1 MAVSGEF
8 TSLHEALEVVGAE
21 GFEGIGKALQILMN
35 TAMHLERQKYLN
47 ASDYER
53 TEGRRG
59 YANGYKPKTVKT
71 RVGEVELRVPQTRD
85 GGFFPSCLTKG
96 PRSSMWSY
104 QTSR

>member
-1 MAVSGEF
+1 PLVISSLSKLRNKALDLEVAVAVSGEF

-53 TEGRRG
+53 TETRRG

-71 RVGEVELRVPQTRD
+71 RVGEVELRV
-85 GGFFPSCLTKG
+85 
-96 PRSSMWSY
+96 
-104 QTSR
+104 